1 MILQALVSYYEDLVK
16 KGEIAPPGWGKNK
29 VTFALDLDDQGQ
41 IIQVISQKTQQTKG
55 KKTVLAPKEILVPMP
70 VKRSGVGATANF
82 LCDHSGYLLGV
93 DNKGNPERTAR
104 CFAACKELHEQ
115 ILSEMDTPEA
125 KALLRF
131 FDTWDPT
138 QAPNHPV
145 LQEYWEELISGCNLI
160 FYYYEKDIQATA
172 EIREGW
178 ERHYLTNES
187 QSGPEMVCLVTGK
200 KGPVEATH
208 PFIKGV
214 RGAQS
219 SGAALVSFNAPAFCS
234 YGKEQ
239 NYNAPLSQYAA
250 FAYTTALNHLIADR
264 EHTYYVGDT
273 FVLLWAQGAEKQYT
287 GLMGMSLLG
296 GNNRNG
302 EQEIS
307 EADLQEKMKL
317 LTQGRA
323 IEFDGAMLRPDQT
336 FYVLGLAPNAARI
349 SVRFFLKNSFGAMM
363 KNVAAHYERINVA
376 RPKYDPYDRIPLWK
390 LLGETVNQKSK
401 DKTPAH
407 GMAGDVL
414 RSILMNEP
422 YPATLLNGVMLRI
435 RAEHEVT
442 RGRAAIIKAYYLKRP
457 NKDVPEKEVLTVAL
471 NKESTSIPYQLGRL
485 FAVLEQIQE
494 TANPGLNTTIHD
506 KYFNSA
512 AATPGTIF
520 PVLINLAQKHL
531 RKIKDGQNVYL
542 KKKIGEVTDQ
552 LGETF
557 PNRMNLAEQ
566 GAFQLGY
573 YHETQARYQGKNKE
587 EE

>member
-55 KKTVLAPKEILVPMP
+55 KKTVLAPKEIQVPMP
-70 VKRSGVGATANF
+70 VKRTVGVAANF

-93 DNKGNPERTAR
+93 DNKGKPERTAK
-104 CFAACKELHEQ
+104 CFAACKALHEE

-125 KALLRF
+125 RALLRF

-138 QAPNHPV
+138 QAPNHPA

-160 FYYYEKDIQATA
+160 FYYNEKYIQEDAA
-172 EIREGW
+172 IRGAW
-178 ERHYLTNES
+178 ERYYLTNENDN
-187 QSGPEMVCLVTGK
+187 GPEMVCLVTGK
-200 KGPVEATH
+200 KGAVEATH
-208 PFIKGV
+208 PAIKGIQ
-214 RGAQS
+214 GAQS

-317 LTQGRA
+317 LCQGRA

-336 FYVLGLAPNAARI
+336 FYVLGLAPNAARV